1 MIFSN
6 DQNIFDLAVQNNWIY
21 SEIKSDSS
29 SIVRVVADENK
40 MKCSWYLLIE
50 KSAEIH
56 SAKFI
61 NYLVSYLENG
71 DALGPDYRNVLT
83 VTSKFSGEEMYH
95 SHSTIKAIKRNG
107 NLLYASRSPIPF
119 DGFAQS
125 LQLLPIY
132 GLRNHHFKPF
142 SKDVKPGPLE
152 ISEKIEILR
161 FIEQGVPVKILH
173 FEG

>member
-6 DQNIFDLAVQNNWIY
+6 DSNIFDLAVQNNWIY

-83 VTSKFSGEEMYH
+83 VTAKFSGEEMYH